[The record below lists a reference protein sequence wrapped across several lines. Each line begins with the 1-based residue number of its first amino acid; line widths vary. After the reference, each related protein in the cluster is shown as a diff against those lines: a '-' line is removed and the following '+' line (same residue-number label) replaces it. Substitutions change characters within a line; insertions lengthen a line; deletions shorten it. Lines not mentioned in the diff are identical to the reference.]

1 MTLYIDSDQVSS
13 RRLRSRHATATRVA
27 LIGSL
32 LLAAMVASAGDR
44 NVILVTLDGVRT
56 QELFAGMD
64 ATIAADDARSGA
76 EDIAVTRKRYW
87 RDTPEER
94 RAALMPWFWGTLA
107 PSGMVLGNQARR
119 SKVTVRN
126 PMWFSYPGYS
136 EMLTGQPQPDVLS
149 NDLVRYPH
157 QTVLDYTHRK
167 LGLKPTEV
175 AQIGSW
181 DGFKMAA
188 SRSDGTF
195 FMNGAF

>member
-1 MTLYIDSDQVSS
+1 MAQYRTAMTLYLDNDHVSS
-13 RRLRSRHATATRVA
+13 KRLRSRHAAATHVA
-27 LIGSL
+27 LIGGL
-32 LLAAMVASAGDR
+32 LLAAMVASADDR

-107 PSGMVLGNQARR
+107 PSGMVLGNQARG

-126 PMWFSYPGYS
+126 PLWFSYPGYS
-136 EMLTGQPQPDVLS
+136 EMLTGQPQPDVL
-149 NDLVRYPH
+149 
-157 QTVLDYTHRK
+157 
-167 LGLKPTEV
+167 
-175 AQIGSW
+175 
-181 DGFKMAA
+181 
-188 SRSDGTF
+188 
-195 FMNGAF
+195 